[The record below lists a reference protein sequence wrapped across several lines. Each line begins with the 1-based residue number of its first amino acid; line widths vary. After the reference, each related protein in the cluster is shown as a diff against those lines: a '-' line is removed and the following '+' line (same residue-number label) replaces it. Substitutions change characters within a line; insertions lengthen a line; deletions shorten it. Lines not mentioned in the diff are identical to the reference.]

1 MGGRGSRSGGAP
13 GGGAGNVTIT
23 PNAGGG
29 VTITPNANGGATITP
44 PMNAQAMAA
53 GGAGVSDVSTHTT
66 YFTPADYATVSPT
79 VTDGYRRSP
88 RTGNLVPVGYY
99 QTGDYANINGELRDM
114 ADGKRTRLT
123 PQTQKVVD
131 AMDRNMRPLNKDI
144 TTMRWTDMTAIRSN
158 LGMSRNSSMQD
169 IVNRLRGGDITGI
182 KSDFTSSSWDPK
194 ANALAGEAGRFV
206 RVNMHYKKGA
216 MAQFSPTRKE
226 GEMVG
231 ARNTLQR
238 YSGAR
243 VKQEWVTNAKGGR
256 RLANVLTIDC
266 YVDQ

>member
-1 MGGRGSRSGGAP
+1 MGGRGSRSGGGPGAGGGG
-13 GGGAGNVTIT
+13 GGGAFTVT

-29 VTITPNANGGATITP
+29 VTINPQNVTP
-44 PMNAQAMAA
+44 PMNAQALAA

-66 YFTPADYATVSPT
+66 YFTPADYATVSPM
-79 VTDGYRRSP
+79 VTDGFRRSP
-88 RTGNLVPVGYY
+88 RTGNIVPVGYY

-114 ADGKRTRLT
+114 ADGKRTSLT

-144 TTMRWTDMTAIRSN
+144 DSMRWTDMDAIRSN
-158 LGMSRNSSMQD
+158 LGMSRRATMKD
-169 IVNRLRGGDITGI
+169 IVNRLNQGDITNV

-194 ANALAGEAGRFV
+194 MNALAGEAGRFV
-206 RVNMHYKKGA
+206 RVNMHYKAGA

-238 YSGAR
+238 FANAR
-243 VKQEWVTNAKGGR
+243 VKQEWVTNTKGGR
-256 RLANVLTIDC
+256 RLADVLTVDC